1 MGGGGRNLDTGNLL
15 QSVGPKT
22 VSAQREKMRR
32 SQEEDPRATDAGWDT
47 MGQYWDNL
55 SRRADRLALR
65 TPSYPGIKS
74 QTIPWKDNSRPPT
87 RIVRQRCF
95 ALLFASRSGWLPV
108 VHETCS
114 ARVV

>member
-1 MGGGGRNLDTGNLL
+1 MKLDGVERCRNLDTGNLL

-22 VSAQREKMRR
+22 VAAQKDKARR
-32 SQEEDPRATDAGWDT
+32 MQEADPRATDAGWDT

-74 QTIPWKDNSRPPT
+74 QNIPWKDNSRPPT
-87 RIVRQRCF
+87 RIVRQ
-95 ALLFASRSGWLPV
+95 
-108 VHETCS
+108 TCRMLRPPAEGRHDCS
-114 ARVV
+114 EGAT